1 VTLEPD
7 DRTRPSVG
15 VVVTLRDLG
24 DGHSCVSL
32 DDVRSG
38 DHRRETSW
46 TFETFYTHKRL
57 DSKQTDDMEL
67 SDDEYRDLG
76 IALMA
81 RLLAL
86 TGRVK

>member
-1 VTLEPD
+1 MPFEAD
-7 DRTRPSVG
+7 DRSRPDVG

-24 DGHSCVSL
+24 NGRSCVAL

-38 DHRRETSW
+38 ESHRDTSW
-46 TFETFYTHKRL
+46 KFETFYTHKQL
-57 DSKQTDDMEL
+57 DTARTDDMGL